1 MRDPGTEDD
10 SDAGDPE
17 QDLAIED
24 SVGFQIRDAHR
35 LMQRYLQ
42 SQIEPHGLSLGM
54 WYFLRALWFEDG
66 LTQSE
71 LSRKVGTMEPTTLA
85 AIKAMIASGLVER
98 RRNRHDNRKLN
109 VYLTRKGRALK
120 EVLLPKAM
128 GVNAHATRGISPEEL
143 RVLSGVLKKIAENV
157 SGVADA

>member
-17 QDLAIED
+17 QDLAMED

-85 AIKAMIASGLVER
+85 AIKAMIVDC
-98 RRNRHDNRKLN
+98 H
-109 VYLTRKGRALK
+109 
-120 EVLLPKAM
+120 
-128 GVNAHATRGISPEEL
+128 
-143 RVLSGVLKKIAENV
+143 
-157 SGVADA
+157 